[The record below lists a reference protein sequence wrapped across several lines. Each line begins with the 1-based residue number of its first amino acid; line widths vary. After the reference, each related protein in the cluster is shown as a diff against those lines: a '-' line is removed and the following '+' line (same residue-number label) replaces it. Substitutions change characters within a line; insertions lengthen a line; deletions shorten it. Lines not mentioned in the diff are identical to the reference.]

1 MKKIKLTIRAL
12 TVALVFLVL
21 FSFGE
26 LTVNAKGYSY
36 DFWKNVIPCTDG
48 LTYRDTY
55 YHGDIENA
63 NATDT
68 DPVVF
73 DDPVDLITYES
84 NIYILVQ

>member
-36 DFWKNVIPCTDG
+36 DFWKNVKPSVQG
-48 LTYRDTY
+48 
-55 YHGDIENA
+55 
-63 NATDT
+63 
-68 DPVVF
+68 
-73 DDPVDLITYES
+73 ITFFQKS
-84 NIYILVQ
+84 

>member
-36 DFWKNVIPCTDG
+36 DFWKKVKPSVQG
-48 LTYRDTY
+48 
-55 YHGDIENA
+55 
-63 NATDT
+63 
-68 DPVVF
+68 
-73 DDPVDLITYES
+73 ITFFQKS
-84 NIYILVQ
+84 

>member
-55 YHGDIENA
+55 YHGEA
-63 NATDT
+63 M
-68 DPVVF
+68 
-73 DDPVDLITYES
+73 DLCRLYIFGFLTVPYL
-84 NIYILVQ
+84 IYL

>member
-48 LTYRDTY
+48 FFKLF
-55 YHGDIENA
+55 
-63 NATDT
+63 
-68 DPVVF
+68 P
-73 DDPVDLITYES
+73 
-84 NIYILVQ
+84 ILNCIFCKKLLFM